1 MSAFFANIQVRSDDR
16 DAVAAAVD
24 ALLAQA
30 GYAPEP
36 EAFGGDRSIYI
47 GPAVNGWIGVYDSA
61 CDGSSIGPLAWL
73 AQGLSSRLGSVTL
86 AWLVHDS
93 ALLVYLLFDQGE
105 VADRYVSH
113 PDYLQ
118 PARPAQP
125 STRRPPAGPLGGDGA
140 RLLEVAGVPGEG
152 RTITRWLRRPEPFA
166 QTTLRRVAG
175 ALGQRYADLG
185 HEEIEAD
192 QLAETHLEDPAAFDR
207 REYVRHET
215 GPADTGRSPRP
226 PGAAR

>member
-1 MSAFFANIQVRSDDR
+1 MAAFFANVQVRSDDR

-61 CDGSSIGPLAWL
+61 CDGSSVGPLAWL

-113 PDYLQ
+113 PDYFQ
-118 PARPAQP
+118 PAQP
-125 STRRPPAGPLGGDGA
+125 GQQRPPAGPLGGDGD

-152 RTITRWLRRPEPFA
+152 RAITRWLRRPEPFA

-192 QLAETHLEDPAAFDR
+192 QLAEAHLEDPGVFDR
-207 REYVRHET
+207 HEYVRQT
-215 GPADTGRSPRP
+215 PAPA
-226 PGAAR
+226 GAAR